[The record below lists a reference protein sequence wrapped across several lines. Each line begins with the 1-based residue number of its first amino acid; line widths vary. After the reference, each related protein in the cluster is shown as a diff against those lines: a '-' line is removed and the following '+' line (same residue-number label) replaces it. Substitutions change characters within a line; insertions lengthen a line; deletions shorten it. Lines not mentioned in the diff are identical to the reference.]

1 MNCFVIMPF
10 GDEFDDVYSTIQTC
24 VEESAPENCRC
35 FRLDESRPAG
45 NITPRLVA
53 ELRAA
58 SFCVADLTGLKP
70 NVMWELGY
78 AMALGK
84 PTIIVTQDS
93 TSLPFDIHDMQCLQY
108 ERQRLNRTLDEPLRR
123 TVVDT
128 LSAAR
133 TGPDVTG
140 QQEAIALV
148 GDLRT
153 EMARLKAM
161 VADVVGA
168 WQQGPVAIGGDN
180 TTAHDLAGLEGA
192 WLNEESQTHLYA
204 RMIGD
209 DLLVPFCFRG
219 NATLNGFYYSWR
231 RAGDY
236 WFSRYAW
243 IDDDGV
249 SGFAFLRHESVDVL
263 RERGGTADRKC
274 CQPAAPR
281 HPGSHR
287 RGGASLSTSI
297 QDGQRVSSRTT
308 RDTWRPPQKT
318 KGRSGFRHPGPL
330 PDSWDVSI
338 R

>member
-1 MNCFVIMPF
+1 
-10 GDEFDDVYSTIQTC
+10 
-24 VEESAPENCRC
+24 
-35 FRLDESRPAG
+35 
-45 NITPRLVA
+45 
-53 ELRAA
+53 
-58 SFCVADLTGLKP
+58 
-70 NVMWELGY
+70 
-78 AMALGK
+78 MALGK

-123 TVVDT
+123 MVVDT
-128 LSAAR
+128 LSVAR

-153 EMARLKAM
+153 EMTRLKAM

-168 WQQGPVAIGGDN
+168 WQQGPVAAAEDD
-180 TTAHDLAGLEGA
+180 TTAHDLARLEGA
-192 WLNEESQTHLYA
+192 WLNEESQTYLYA

-263 RERGGTADRKC
+263 KGAWWYGRQEVL
-274 CQPAAPR
+274 PASRPQTS
-281 HPGSHR
+281 GI
-287 RGGASLSTSI
+287 AS
-297 QDGQRVSSRTT
+297 
-308 RDTWRPPQKT
+308 TWRRIAVDHYPGWATRFFEDHARHLAAAAKDKGPERLSPP
-318 KGRSGFRHPGPL
+318 RPL
-330 PDSWDVSI
+330 A
-338 R
+338 